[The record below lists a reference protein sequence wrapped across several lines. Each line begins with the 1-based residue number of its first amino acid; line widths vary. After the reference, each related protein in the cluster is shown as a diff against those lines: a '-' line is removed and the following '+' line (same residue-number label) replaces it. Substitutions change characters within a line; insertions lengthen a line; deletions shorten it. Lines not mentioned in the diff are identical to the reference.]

1 MGTRWG
7 RGEVLHVA
15 LGARLSRAHGLH
27 VSLSGAQAWAPQVLT
42 PGLSA
47 FSGERHRRLGAANAR

>member
-42 PGLSA
+42 PGLCI
-47 FSGERHRRLGAANAR
+47 FRRKTQETGSS